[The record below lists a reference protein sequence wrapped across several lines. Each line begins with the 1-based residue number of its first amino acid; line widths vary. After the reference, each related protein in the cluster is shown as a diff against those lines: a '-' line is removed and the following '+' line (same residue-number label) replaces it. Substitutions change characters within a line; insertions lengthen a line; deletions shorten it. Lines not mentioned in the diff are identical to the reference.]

1 MKRRWLLPVIL
12 ISIIVVLLIA
22 TVYAFLSR
30 RQETLFID
38 EYMKR
43 YHLTVKGTIAQTRTP
58 YFQRGNQSRP
68 VILHVRQGDKVT
80 KGQALFSYEDSAI
93 VANEKELSLKIDN
106 QLIAMNQIE
115 GQLAV
120 KQEAF
125 AQSASPRIDAEL
137 NWLISEY
144 EKHKN
149 ELEIL
154 KTKES
159 AASEAVDQLTITSE
173 TTGIVSD
180 INKEQ
185 LQQFTNAKQQSPVVT
200 IASPET
206 FVTGEV
212 DRELYKQLEKGMQFD
227 FEIEGKSY
235 KSELIS
241 LTRTIE
247 HSTAKYYYKAAV
259 EIDESYI
266 GEVLTF
272 KIYPNGKDH
281 IWLHEDYINRKK
293 HRYYVQKCYGNRV
306 SEEIVQIKK
315 QSGQYYLITKG
326 LSSVDEL
333 KKY

>member
-1 MKRRWLLPVIL
+1 MKRRWLLPVVL
-12 ISIIVVLLIA
+12 SSIIVVLLIA
-22 TVYAFLSR
+22 TAYAFLSR
-30 RQETLFID
+30 RQETLFVD

-43 YHLTVKGTIAQTRTP
+43 YHLTVKGTIGQTRTP

-68 VILHVRQGDKVT
+68 AILHVRQGDKVT
-80 KGQALFSYEDSAI
+80 KGQALFSYEDRSIA
-93 VANEKELSLKIDN
+93 ANEKELSLKIDN
-106 QLIAMNQIE
+106 QLIAINQIE

-125 AQSASPRIDAEL
+125 EQSASPRINAEL

-173 TTGIVSD
+173 TTGIVSE

-185 LQQFTNAKQQSPVVT
+185 LQQFTNAKQQFPIVT
-200 IASPET
+200 IAAAET

-212 DRELYKQLEKGMQFD
+212 DQKLYKQLEKGMQFD
-227 FEIEGKSY
+227 FEIDGKSY
-235 KSELIS
+235 KSKLTS

-259 EIDESYI
+259 DIDEAYV

-272 KIYPNGKDH
+272 KIYPNVKDH
-281 IWLHEDYINRKK
+281 IWLHKDYVNRKK
-293 HRYYVQKCYGNRV
+293 HTYYVQKCYGNRV
-306 SEEIVQIKK
+306 NEEIIHVKK
-315 QSGQYYLITKG
+315 QSGQYYLVTKG